1 MFLPQ
6 NGNTALHEAA
16 WKGYSQSVDVLLKA
30 RANMYLRNRGG
41 FTALHLA
48 CQNGHNQTCRL
59 LLLAGC
65 SPDIRNS
72 VSTARPCSGPGEG
85 RAAVWCG
92 VRTAS
97 VTR

>member
-1 MFLPQ
+1 MD
-6 NGNTALHEAA
+6 A
-16 WKGYSQSVDVLLKA
+16 LLKA

-72 VSTARPCSGPGEG
+72 VSGYRQRGHGQQG
-85 RAAVWCG
+85 AVEWGLG
-92 VRTAS
+92 VGNDAG
-97 VTR
+97 

>member
-1 MFLPQ
+1 MD
-6 NGNTALHEAA
+6 A
-16 WKGYSQSVDVLLKA
+16 LLKA

-72 VSTARPCSGPGEG
+72 VSIGGQ
-85 RAAVWCG
+85 G
-92 VRTAS
+92 VDSMTLWIG
-97 VTR
+97 TGDEE